1 MPSNYIHS
9 QLSIHLLHIDA
20 PFIPLSD
27 ALGWPPLHDGGL
39 LAVHSAL
46 LILIAIL
53 VPVVES
59 LIYCCTTPVIVEM
72 MQMGV
77 GWIRSHK
84 AGVRRKIGYYSKS
97 SVKGKTA
104 GRSDSRD
111 VVFSPVAGQ
120 SGPPAQMPLH
130 VQSSSIGTAVSGAI
144 RMEIPSSSSAL
155 GPQQMQQQVPN
166 QQSMGQIPSSAYS
179 AGMYPSYWPPQQ
191 MRYIQPGNVHPGHY
205 YPVQSQGSM
214 PPSAFTGYGMPQGTR
229 QIMAA
234 NSTKIQQQPS
244 SQIEMP
250 RLPNGPMPSE
260 WQSRINTPKSLPE
273 SLQQTTPGQLLTTSS
288 GMPAPSPG
296 GTSSAA
302 DESLED
308 SKSLPGASPNP
319 WPHTPSQMSQGHR
332 TPVPANRPNT
342 PTVNKRQD
350 PTSIVDRLVGPITAM
365 NPQHIMPERRA
376 FFEKL
381 VQFCEQQGEPITQVP
396 QVSKQT
402 VDLHRLYLAVM
413 KRGGFEQVTRDK
425 TWKQVCTEANSEMSE
440 SSAAGYQ
447 LRRHYQ
453 KYLLG
458 LECLETGKNASEV
471 VAFAERLK
479 KRRKDNKD
487 HNAQQYPGP
496 VFQTRFN
503 RAQFPSGLCS
513 FRDSLRT
520 CDAVLINNT

>member
-1 MPSNYIHS
+1 
-9 QLSIHLLHIDA
+9 
-20 PFIPLSD
+20 
-27 ALGWPPLHDGGL
+27 
-39 LAVHSAL
+39 
-46 LILIAIL
+46 
-53 VPVVES
+53 
-59 LIYCCTTPVIVEM
+59 
-72 MQMGV
+72 MQN
-77 GWIRSHK
+77 
-84 AGVRRKIGYYSKS
+84 
-97 SVKGKTA
+97 
-104 GRSDSRD
+104 
-111 VVFSPVAGQ
+111 SPV
-120 SGPPAQMPLH
+120 
-130 VQSSSIGTAVSGAI
+130 GTALPGSI
-144 RMEIPSSSSAL
+144 RMEVPSSSSTL

-166 QQSMGQIPSSAYS
+166 QQSMGQVPPSAYS
-179 AGMYPSYWPPQQ
+179 PAVYPSYWPPQQ
-191 MRYIQPGNVHPGHY
+191 MRYMQPGNVHPGHY
-205 YPVQSQGSM
+205 YPVQNQGPM
-214 PPSAFTGYGMPQGTR
+214 PPSAFTGYGMPQGAR
-229 QIMAA
+229 QMIPA
-234 NSTKIQQQPS
+234 NSAKMQQS
-244 SQIEMP
+244 SQMEIP
-250 RLPNGPMPSE
+250 RMPNGPVPSD
-260 WQSRINTPKSLPE
+260 WQSRMNISKSLPE
-273 SLQQTTPGQLLTTSS
+273 AVQQTVSGQQALTPSS

-296 GTSSAA
+296 GASSAA

-350 PTSIVDRLVGPITAM
+350 STSIIDRLVGPVTAM

-496 VFQTRFN
+496 V
-503 RAQFPSGLCS
+503 
-513 FRDSLRT
+513 
-520 CDAVLINNT
+520 

>member
-1 MPSNYIHS
+1 M
-9 QLSIHLLHIDA
+9 LHIPWSLRVRGTVRNYSSGFDN
-20 PFIPLSD
+20 PGMVIFRMLKTNSS
-27 ALGWPPLHDGGL
+27 LMRCM
-39 LAVHSAL
+39 
-46 LILIAIL
+46 
-53 VPVVES
+53 ES
-59 LIYCCTTPVIVEM
+59 SIIMSCDMRVEM
-72 MQMGV
+72 DKKPYGRGV
-77 GWIRSHK
+77 KKQPSPLANGS
-84 AGVRRKIGYYSKS
+84 YSPGSVGLQKS
-97 SVKGKTA
+97 SVKGKVA
-104 GRSDSRD
+104 GRPDSRD
-111 VVFSPVAGQ
+111 VFSPATGQ
-120 SGPPAQMPLH
+120 GGPPPPQMPLH
-130 VQSSSIGTAVSGAI
+130 MQNSSVGTALPGTV
-144 RMEIPSSSSAL
+144 RMEVPSSSSTL

-166 QQSMGQIPSSAYS
+166 QQSVGHVPPSAYS
-179 AGMYPSYWPPQQ
+179 ASMYPSYWPPQQ
-191 MRYIQPGNVHPGHY
+191 MRYIQPGNLHPGHY
-205 YPVQSQGSM
+205 YPVQNQGPM
-214 PPSAFTGYGMPQGTR
+214 PPSAFTGYGMPGVR
-229 QIMAA
+229 QMMPISSAKM
-234 NSTKIQQQPS
+234 QQP
-244 SQIEMP
+244 SQIEMT
-250 RLPNGPMPSE
+250 RMPNGPVQSD
-260 WQSRINTPKSLPE
+260 WQSRMITQKSLPE
-273 SLQQTTPGQLLTTSS
+273 AVQQSTSGQQSLTPSS
-288 GMPAPSPG
+288 GIAAPSPG

-308 SKSLPGASPNP
+308 CKSLPGASPNP

-332 TPVPANRPNT
+332 TPVPPNRPNT
-342 PTVNKRQD
+342 PTISKRQD
-350 PTSIVDRLVGPITAM
+350 PASIIDRLVGPITAM

-496 VFQTRFN
+496 GR
-503 RAQFPSGLCS
+503 L
-513 FRDSLRT
+513 
-520 CDAVLINNT
+520 

>member
-1 MPSNYIHS
+1 MGGFGS
-9 QLSIHLLHIDA
+9 LMLM
-20 PFIPLSD
+20 F
-27 ALGWPPLHDGGL
+27 LG
-39 LAVHSAL
+39 
-46 LILIAIL
+46 
-53 VPVVES
+53 
-59 LIYCCTTPVIVEM
+59 EM
-72 MQMGV
+72 MG
-77 GWIRSHK
+77 I
-84 AGVRRKIGYYSKS
+84 ICISKGS
-97 SVKGKTA
+97 ISNFLQQPSPLANGSYNSPGSVNIQKGGVKGKVT

-111 VVFSPVAGQ
+111 VVFSPAAGQ
-120 SGPPAQMPLH
+120 GGPPPQMPLH
-130 VQSSSIGTAVSGAI
+130 IQNSPVGTAVPGAI
-144 RMEIPSSSSAL
+144 RMEVPSSSSTL

-166 QQSMGQIPSSAYS
+166 QQSIGQVPPSAYS
-179 AGMYPSYWPPQQ
+179 ASMYPSYWPPQQ
-191 MRYIQPGNVHPGHY
+191 MRYIQPGNVHAGHY
-205 YPVQSQGSM
+205 YPVQNQNPM
-214 PPSAFTGYGMPQGTR
+214 PPSAFTGYGMPSGVR
-229 QIMAA
+229 QMMPA
-234 NSTKIQQQPS
+234 NSAKIQQPS
-244 SQIEMP
+244 QMEMP
-250 RLPNGPMPSE
+250 RMPNGPVPSE

-273 SLQQTTPGQLLTTSS
+273 TIQQTTSGQQSLTPSS

-332 TPVPANRPNT
+332 TPVPTNRPNT

-350 PTSIVDRLVGPITAM
+350 PTSIIDRLVGPVTAM

-487 HNAQQYPGP
+487 QNAQQYPGP
-496 VFQTRFN
+496 GRLKLVFVYIIKRQ
-503 RAQFPSGLCS
+503 
-513 FRDSLRT
+513 
-520 CDAVLINNT
+520 